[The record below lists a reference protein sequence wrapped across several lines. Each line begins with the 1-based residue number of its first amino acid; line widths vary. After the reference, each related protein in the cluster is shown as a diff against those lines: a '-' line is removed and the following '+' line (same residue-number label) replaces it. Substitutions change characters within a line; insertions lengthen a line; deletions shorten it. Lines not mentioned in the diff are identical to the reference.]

1 MTHSK
6 LAVIDDDPTG
16 AQAEAGVPLLLAWPP
31 EALADRQNAGA
42 VHLLTNS
49 RALDEAGAYAIV
61 RDAAAAALA
70 AMPERRLV
78 LRGDSTLRGH
88 LLPEYE
94 AVRDAAAGPDR
105 EPVLVLVPALPA
117 AGRVTVGGVHLIERG
132 GTRVPLDATEYA
144 RDRSFGYAS
153 SRLLDWAA
161 ERSAAHWSARPATSA
176 RPTVASCTWASC
188 APRGGARRSPPR
200 CARWRTPG
208 GRRCSRPTPSRSPTS
223 R

>member
-16 AQAEAGVPLLLAWPP
+16 AQAEAGVPLLLEWPP
-31 EALADRQNAGA
+31 GALADRDGAGA

-49 RALDEAGAYAIV
+49 RALDGSGAYAIV
-61 RDAAAAALA
+61 RDAAGAALA
-70 AMPERRLV
+70 AMPDRRAV

-94 AVRDAAAGPDR
+94 AVRDAVHGGR
-105 EPVLVLVPALPA
+105 EGVLVLVPALPA
-117 AGRVTVGGVHLIERG
+117 AGRVTVGGVHWLERA
-132 GTRVPLDATEYA
+132 GTRVALGATEYA
-144 RDRSFGYAS
+144 RDRTFGYAS

-161 ERSAAHWSARPATSA
+161 ERSGGHFRAADGRELHLDALRGA
-176 RPTVASCTWASC
+176 
-188 APRGGARRSPPR
+188 GGATPSPGRFASSPP
-200 CARWRTPG
+200 AG
-208 GRRCSRPTPSRSPTS
+208 GRRSWRPMPRRRPTS